1 MDKEDGVYIHNRI
14 LMPFTVTCMNLEV
27 IILSEVSKES
37 IILSERQT
45 SYDIRYMWNWK
56 KKKTNKSVQK
66 TDRPRDIENKHDY
79 QRGGIG

>member
-1 MDKEDGVYIHNRI
+1 MDKEDGVYIPNRI
-14 LMPFTVTCMNLEV
+14 LMPFTVTCMNLEI
-27 IILSEVSKES
+27 IILSEVSKKS

-45 SYDIRYMWNWK
+45 SYYIRYMWNWK
-56 KKKTNKSVQK
+56 KNTNKSVQK